1 MATWIVGGVLLVIVG
16 AVIWKMIKDK
26 KSGNSACSCGGDC
39 GNARAATDFLKL
51 VRQKR
56 ASRKLREARF

>member
-26 KSGNSACSCGGDC
+26 NFGNM
-39 GNARAATDFLKL
+39 
-51 VRQKR
+51 
-56 ASRKLREARF
+56 